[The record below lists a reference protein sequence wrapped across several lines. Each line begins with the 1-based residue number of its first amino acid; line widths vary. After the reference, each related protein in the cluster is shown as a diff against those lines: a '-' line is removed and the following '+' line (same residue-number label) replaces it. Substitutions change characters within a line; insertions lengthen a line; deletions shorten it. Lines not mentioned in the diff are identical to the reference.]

1 MSKLNTLSRRSH
13 VSLLCILTNLFS
25 SSPLAW
31 LRNDKQCHLATT
43 IVKSFGLVK
52 CLYLLPRTEG
62 TKYSGKMHEI
72 FKAQKFVFYWCA
84 FPNFEKESV

>member
-1 MSKLNTLSRRSH
+1 MSKLSTLSRRSH
-13 VSLLCILTNLFS
+13 VSLLCILTSLSS

-43 IVKSFGLVK
+43 IVESFGLVK
-52 CLYLLPRTEG
+52 YLHLLSRTEG